1 MNLDLHFGLRQ
12 ETLAVSA
19 GSWGMSAEPS
29 RGSPLWWRQVHT
41 GLIAYLEI
49 PLLGHL
55 CVAARQPGWLQ
66 SALDLSW
73 RCVNFL
79 PQVSHGAGGR
89 ARVTS
94 LRGGSPR
101 WCLQSQTG
109 AGSYLLMPLA
119 GHLCVEAS
127 QS

>member
-12 ETLAVSA
+12 ETLAVTA

-29 RGSPLWWRQVHT
+29 GGSPLWWRQVQT
-41 GLIAYLEI
+41 GLMAYLDI

-55 CVAARQPGWLQ
+55 CVAARQPAWLQ
-66 SALDLSW
+66 STLDLSW

-89 ARVTS
+89 AKVTS
-94 LRGGSPR
+94 LMGGLPR

-109 AGSYLLMPLA
+109 AGSYLLMPLG
-119 GHLCVEAS
+119 GHL
-127 QS
+127 

>member
-19 GSWGMSAEPS
+19 SSWGMSAEPS
-29 RGSPLWWRQVHT
+29 GGSPLWWRQVQT
-41 GLIAYLEI
+41 GLMAYLDI

-66 SALDLSW
+66 SVLDLSW

-79 PQVSHGAGGR
+79 PQVSHGHK
-89 ARVTS
+89 
-94 LRGGSPR
+94 
-101 WCLQSQTG
+101 
-109 AGSYLLMPLA
+109 
-119 GHLCVEAS
+119 GHFTEGKIATAVSAEPDWSRIVSTDATCWAS
-127 QS
+127 MS